1 MLIALF
7 IWILFGVWIIVC
19 MPRVTEN
26 IKRTIEGLNFWLSV
40 LYIII
45 MVITAPVF
53 AIAGI
58 IIGIVKAFKH

>member
-19 MPRVTEN
+19 MPGVMKI
-26 IKRTIEGLNFWLSV
+26 IKSTIDGLNFWLSV

-45 MVITAPVF
+45 IYLFERHKPHGMLSTD
-53 AIAGI
+53 
-58 IIGIVKAFKH
+58 HN